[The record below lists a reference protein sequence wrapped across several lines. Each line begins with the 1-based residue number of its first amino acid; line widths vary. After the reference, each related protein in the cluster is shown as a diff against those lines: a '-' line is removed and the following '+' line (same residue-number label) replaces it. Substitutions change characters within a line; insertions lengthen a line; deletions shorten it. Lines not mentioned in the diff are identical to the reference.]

1 MLTEACGRCVTAL
14 RGELAGRALAVAE
27 PEVGAEA
34 GSGPTVRGITS
45 LLSGPARGETQRN
58 DRWRN
63 LPDLRTEDGGV
74 LEVGGGAVEWLAKSQ
89 R

>member
-1 MLTEACGRCVTAL
+1 MTAL

-45 LLSGPARGETQRN
+45 LLSGPARGETQSAC
-58 DRWRN
+58 
-63 LPDLRTEDGGV
+63 V
-74 LEVGGGAVEWLAKSQ
+74 L
-89 R
+89 